1 MKKSIIYINQ
11 PWWAKIL
18 GKIKFKSLN
27 ISEIELSEDTWYES
41 EGNFVWS
48 YPNAKI
54 KLSNT
59 DTLILTFKCPLG
71 REVIFKSKYFAVKR
85 QLIKDKIYTFS
96 IDTSNLEELEIKT
109 IPYSPKSDTRS
120 LGLCFYNI
128 SDKV

>member
-18 GKIKFKSLN
+18 GKIKFQSSN
-27 ISEIELSEDTWYES
+27 ISEIEPSEDTWYES
-41 EGNFVWS
+41 EGDFVWS

-109 IPYSPKSDTRS
+109 TPYDAKSDTRS